1 MSLVILFLLMILA
14 TALPDLLPSFL
25 SLQRHPPDL
34 WALMVLYLAFR
45 ARGFKAVGWGILI
58 GLVRDAVSLDPLGT
72 HAFVLG
78 TLAFIFCEG
87 RRDRG
92 RIDGLS
98 RVVLTGLGVL
108 LASWLYLLRLLPM
121 GAAGV
126 TAGAFLEAIPVAL
139 WSALM
144 AAGLFSLFDRYG
156 LLDELCG
163 RSHAFSS

>member
-92 RIDGLS
+92 RIDGLTPG
-98 RVVLTGLGVL
+98 VQTGLGVL